1 MLIGTV
7 LKFHNP
13 LALRCCLFI
22 SQVFLKSSSDS
33 QFLRAAADN
42 LALVGPLVQQELVLY
57 ILCDDSSAIII
68 YLHVYAIYRRITHPL
83 CGFNNT
89 QQVNFGLLLN
99 IPISHEVSIVYIDYK
114 NESTYFFDFRSHQFR
129 PIFMK

>member
-1 MLIGTV
+1 MSIGTE

-22 SQVFLKSSSDS
+22 SQLFLKSSLDS

-57 ILCDDSSAIII
+57 ILCDDTPLIII
-68 YLHVYAIYRRITHPL
+68 HLHLYDIYRGITHPL
-83 CGFNNT
+83 CGFNST
-89 QQVNFGLLLN
+89 QQVNCGLLLN
-99 IPISHEVSIVYIDYK
+99 IPRAHEVSIVYINQRK
-114 NESTYFFDFRSHQFR
+114 KSQYFFDFRSHQFR